1 MAKTSDM
8 SEGPRS
14 TVKEVMESEGLSES
28 GTVRVNGKSV
38 REPRCISAE
47 QDEGAA
53 LCTGFS
59 ERDSLGS
66 VTKPDSTPI
75 DRWKKQTE
83 VGIGMSDH
91 VLLL

>member
-1 MAKTSDM
+1 
-8 SEGPRS
+8 
-14 TVKEVMESEGLSES
+14 MESEGLSES
-28 GTVRVNGKSV
+28 GTVRVYGRSV

-47 QDEGAA
+47 QDGGDA
-53 LCTGFS
+53 LCTGLS

-75 DRWKKQTE
+75 DRWKKQRE

-91 VLLL
+91 VLPLDWR

>member
-14 TVKEVMESEGLSES
+14 TVKEVMESEGLSVS
-28 GTVRVNGKSV
+28 GTVSVSGKSV
-38 REPRCISAE
+38 RELRCISAE

-53 LCTGFS
+53 LCTGLS

-66 VTKPDSTPI
+66 VTKPDSTPT
-75 DRWKKQTE
+75 DRWKKQR
-83 VGIGMSDH
+83 
-91 VLLL
+91 